1 MASPK
6 LVSCPLCGEGIP
18 ADRLES
24 HLSLEGDLI
33 ELVKQEHPEWVEA
46 DGLCPK
52 CIEHIRVSMPGRW
65 GWA

>member
-1 MASPK
+1 
-6 LVSCPLCGEGIP
+6 
-18 ADRLES
+18 
-24 HLSLEGDLI
+24 
-33 ELVKQEHPEWVEA
+33 LVKQEHPEWVEA